1 MEIFSIVMKL
11 EGLKNNV
18 KEINGTDMDKS
29 LKQSWIR
36 DEQKKKKMSGFK
48 LKVQQQTRTQT
59 LCELFS
65 IL

>member
-1 MEIFSIVMKL
+1 MEIFSIVRKL

-48 LKVQQQTRTQT
+48 LKVQQQTRIQT

>member
-1 MEIFSIVMKL
+1 MEIFSIVRKL

-48 LKVQQQTRTQT
+48 LKVQQQTRIQT
-59 LCELFS
+59 LYELFS